1 MKGFRTFAFFLVL
14 LVPALLCQA
23 QTAVQQAASIT
34 PNFKDAD
41 ITQIVQAVAAA
52 TGKSFILDPRV
63 RAQVTM
69 YSSAPMSP
77 PAFYQAFLSILEV
90 YGFIAKPAG
99 NNIVKI
105 VPDADARY
113 VASDYLGSQV
123 SSTSDEIVTQVVG
136 VKNVSAAELV
146 PILRPMIPQY
156 GHLAAYPPSNI
167 LIISDRA
174 SNVHRMLAIIQ
185 RIDQMGSQDVDVMP
199 LQNASAS
206 DVARTIVSLSQGGAN
221 MQEGPAP
228 KVVADDRTNSI
239 LISGDPASRLRI
251 RALVAELD
259 TPSESGGNTRVVFLH
274 YADASKLAPKLKEQ
288 MAELAQ
294 LSGGGDTAGKNP
306 TAQAEKNALVWA
318 DTQNNALVITAPAKV
333 MRTILDIVGS
343 LDRRRPEVLVQAIVA
358 EINVSKTDDLGIN
371 WAAFSQHDTVP
382 LGGFVSP
389 VGGTNIVDLIAA
401 AKAGSSGLGSAAS
414 LLTGTTI
421 GVGTITAGGESF
433 AAMIRALR
441 SNGDT
446 NIVSTPSAV
455 TMDNQAATLKVV
467 EEVPFVTGQYSSQ
480 AGISNGSVTPFQ
492 TVQQQ
497 EVGTVL
503 KVTPTISA
511 EGNAVMLK
519 LSVEN
524 SSVLNGAS
532 TSLTGDPTTEKRS
545 ISTNVLI
552 ENGGVVVLG
561 GLISNEQDRTHESVP
576 FLGSIPLIGLLFKTR
591 NDSATRDNLMIFI
604 KPTIMRDQSE
614 AAAETGRTYNYMLHE
629 EGSMP
634 PEQFP
639 QLLRGEPEPRMPQL
653 PPPPP
658 PGTMAA
664 PSPLAPSA
672 PEQKPQTKTA
682 PPTGQA
688 APAQTPPTGQGAPAQ
703 SPPTGDAAPAQT
715 SPVPSGAEAAPAQSQ
730 PAQQSPPQSA
740 AGSTGSAA
748 PPSGGNP

>member
-1 MKGFRTFAFFLVL
+1 M
-14 LVPALLCQA
+14 
-23 QTAVQQAASIT
+23 QQAASIT

-90 YGFIAKPAG
+90 YGFIAVPAG
-99 NNIVKI
+99 HNIEKI
-105 VPDADARY
+105 VPDADARQMPS
-113 VASDYLGSQV
+113 VDLPSHV
-123 SSTSDEIVTQVVG
+123 SSSSDEIVTQVIA

-174 SNVHRMLAIIQ
+174 SNVHRMMDIIQ
-185 RIDQMGSQDVDVMP
+185 RIDQIGNQDVDVMP

-206 DVARTIVSLSQGGAN
+206 DIVRTVDSLYQGGAS
-221 MQEGPAP
+221 MQEGRAL
-228 KVVADDRTNSI
+228 KVVADDRTNSV
-239 LISGDPASRLRI
+239 LLSGDPAQRLRL

-259 TPSESGGNTRVVFLH
+259 TPLESGGNTRVVYLH
-274 YADASKLAPKLKEQ
+274 YADAAKLAPKLKEQ

-294 LSGGGDTAGKNP
+294 LSNTGGATGGKNP
-306 TAQAEKNALVWA
+306 QAEAEKNALVWA
-318 DTQNNALVITAPAKV
+318 DKQNNALVITAPPKV
-333 MRTILDIVGS
+333 MRTVLNIVTA
-343 LDRRRPEVLVQAIVA
+343 LDRRRPEVLVQAIIA
-358 EINVSKTDDLGIN
+358 EVDVDKTDDLGVN
-371 WAAFSQHDTVP
+371 WAAYSQNDKVP

-389 VGGTNIVDLIAA
+389 VGGTSIVDLIGAA
-401 AKAGSSGLGSAAS
+401 QSGTSALSSAAS

-421 GVGTITAGGESF
+421 GVGTITKSGESF

-455 TMDNQAATLKVV
+455 TMDNQQATLKVV
-467 EEVPFVTGQYSSQ
+467 DEVPFVTGQYSSQ
-480 AGISNGSVTPFQ
+480 AGITNGTVTPFQ
-492 TVQQQ
+492 TIQQQ
-497 EVGTVL
+497 EVGTIL

-524 SSVLNGAS
+524 SSVLA
-532 TSLTGDPTTEKRS
+532 TSLSQASANPTTAKRS

-561 GLISNEQDRTHESVP
+561 GLIDHEQDRNHDSVP
-576 FLGSIPLIGLLFKTR
+576 FLGDIPLIGLLFKSR
-591 NDSATRDNLMIFI
+591 NDSSKRDNLMIFI
-604 KPTIMRDQSE
+604 KPTILRDQSE
-614 AAAETGRTYNYMLHE
+614 AARQTGQTYDYMMGQE
-629 EGSMP
+629 SSIP

-639 QLLRGEPEPRMPQL
+639 QLLRGEGSPQLPAL

-658 PGTMAA
+658 PGTLSA
-664 PSPLAPSA
+664 PSPLAPKAQPKKSGA
-672 PEQKPQTKTA
+672 QTKQ
-682 PPTGQA
+682 P
-688 APAQTPPTGQGAPAQ
+688 
-703 SPPTGDAAPAQT
+703 
-715 SPVPSGAEAAPAQSQ
+715 PSGQVTPAEAAPA
-730 PAQQSPPQSA
+730 PSPQATPSP
-740 AGSTGSAA
+740 SPKPTGSGAA
-748 PPSGGNP
+748 PQNGGNP